1 MRTGGEEMKP
11 DTNSSQRRVIPASEI
26 LEKIAR
32 GEPVEYDDVI
42 VEGDLDLRGLDL
54 LTEHVERT
62 EFEIEVLVEDFVE
75 PRIDI
80 IFDISSKGRHTSHSI
95 KATLIPDFRVNKI

>member
-1 MRTGGEEMKP
+1 MKP

-62 EFEIEVLVEDFVE
+62 EFEIEVVGLTKDVKAVHRSSVKDFELHNQSV
-75 PRIDI
+75 I
-80 IFDISSKGRHTSHSI
+80 HTIYALH
-95 KATLIPDFRVNKI
+95 K